1 MKNYNPKKIL
11 GLFTVA
17 AAFLVIGCKEET
29 HKTETVKTPEKE
41 TIVVTPPPPPAPAP
55 VVDPPPPPP
64 PPPAEKPTSI
74 SLDKNGIK
82 VKTEKVDV
90 NVEK

>member
-1 MKNYNPKKIL
+1 MKNYNPKKII
-11 GLFTVA
+11 GLFTMA
-17 AAFLVIGCKEET
+17 AAFLVMGCKEET

-41 TIVVTPPPPPAPAP
+41 TIVVTPPPAPAP
-55 VVDPPPPPP
+55 VVVP

-90 NVEK
+90 KVGE

>member
-1 MKNYNPKKIL
+1 MKNYNPKKII
-11 GLFTVA
+11 GLFTME
-17 AAFLVIGCKEET
+17 AAFLVMGCKEET
-29 HKTETVKTPEKE
+29 HKTETIQTPEKE
-41 TIVVTPPPPPAPAP
+41 TIVVTPPPAPAP
-55 VVDPPPPPP
+55 VVVPP

-90 NVEK
+90 KVGE